1 VAGVA
6 GELYTQS
13 YVSDADTNIQAFNTW
28 VLKEAQDRASVA
40 RLEAGIAD
48 LKAACANERAAVAE
62 AKARAAMLLQLE
74 WRSFTKQQMDAFVA
88 DIRGHVTEMNVF
100 TLPDPEAAQ
109 YGLR

>member
-13 YVSDADTNIQAFNTW
+13 YVSDADTNIQAFNTG

-40 RLEAGIAD
+40 RLEEGIARPQS
-48 LKAACANERAAVAE
+48 CMRERTCISSGSQNASSDVIAVG
-62 AKARAAMLLQLE
+62 

-88 DIRGHVTEMNVF
+88 DTRGHVTEMNVF
-100 TLPDPEAAQ
+100 TLPDPEAA
-109 YGLR
+109 RTD

>member
-13 YVSDADTNIQAFNTW
+13 YVSDADTNIQAFNTG

-62 AKARAAMLLQLE
+62 AKTRAAMLLQLDGGVSQNNK
-74 WRSFTKQQMDAFVA
+74 WMPLWLTSGAM
-88 DIRGHVTEMNVF
+88 
-100 TLPDPEAAQ
+100 
-109 YGLR
+109 